1 MSRDK
6 LVAFLRAAGPERAN
20 VILNRLPPQ
29 EAQAIRQAMD
39 QSPAVAAAVVEQAAD
54 AAATFVAAI
63 THNKR

>member
-29 EAQAIRQAMD
+29 EAQQAMD
-39 QSPAVAAAVVEQAAD
+39 QSPAVPAAVVEQAAD